1 MTKYV
6 PHRFGPN
13 ETLSGILKKYNSH
26 AATAEQI
33 AMLMVQYNELNGKH
47 VPRVG
52 ETRLIP
58 IDLLPEQD
66 KERD

>member
-33 AMLMVQYNELNGKH
+33 AMLMVQYNELNGKQ
-47 VPRVG
+47 VLQFLGFSKKRGSLGFVSANNW
-52 ETRLIP
+52 
-58 IDLLPEQD
+58 
-66 KERD
+66 